1 MDNNKILEDFKLK
14 AAIFK
19 LGKDYSEKDLKISK
33 NIILKRIVIFLV
45 TISSLFSIGVYAS
58 KIYEEYS
65 NKEMTFMVASVSDAV
80 KNRI

>member
-45 TISSLFSIGVYAS
+45 TISSLFGIGVYAN
-58 KIYEEYS
+58 KIFEEYS
-65 NKEMTFMVASVSDAV
+65 NREMAFMVASVLDAV